1 MHTPSE
7 RGEYLLKKSEWS
19 TLLDENPD
27 VHVMELKLYQTRL
40 RVVAQELIAKGD
52 APPAPAPDKVKP
64 NQDLL
69 TDEGRFL
76 EAMDG
81 FNEAEDGEALFQDDP
96 TEALTLNEFKELF

>member
-7 RGEYLLKKSEWS
+7 RGTYLLKKSEWP

-27 VHVMELKLYQTRL
+27 VDVAELSLYQNRL
-40 RVVAQELIAKGD
+40 RVVAQELIEKGN
-52 APPAPAPDKVKP
+52 APPSIPDKVKS

-69 TDEGRFL
+69 TDEGRCL

-81 FNEAEDGEALFQDDP
+81 FNETEDEEDLFQDDP
-96 TEALTLNEFKELF
+96 TDVLTLNDDLF

>member
-1 MHTPSE
+1 MLVHTPSE
-7 RGEYLLKKSEWS
+7 RGEYLLRKSEWT
-19 TLLDENPD
+19 TLMAENPD
-27 VHVMELKLYQTRL
+27 VHVMELKLYQNRL

-52 APPAPAPDKVKP
+52 APPAVPDKAKS

-81 FNEAEDGEALFQDDP
+81 FNEAEDGDALFQDDP
-96 TEALTLNEFKELF
+96 TEVLTLNDDLF

>member
-7 RGEYLLKKSEWS
+7 RGTYLLKKSEWA

-40 RVVAQELIAKGD
+40 RVVAQELIEKGN
-52 APPAPAPDKVKP
+52 APPSVPDKV
-64 NQDLL
+64 NTIQDLP

-81 FNEAEDGEALFQDDP
+81 FTETEDEEDLFQDDP
-96 TEALTLNEFKELF
+96 TDVLTLNDDLF